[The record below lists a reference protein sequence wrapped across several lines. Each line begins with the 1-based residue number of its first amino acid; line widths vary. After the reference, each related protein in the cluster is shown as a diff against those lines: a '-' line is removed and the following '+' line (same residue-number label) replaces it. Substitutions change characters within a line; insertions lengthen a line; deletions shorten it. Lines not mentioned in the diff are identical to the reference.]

1 MQDRIVQEETTMD
14 MHHLKYFIAVAESRN
29 FTKAAEKLQVTQPM
43 LTRIVK
49 QIEEELHVRLID
61 RTSKHFYLT
70 DAGESFYK
78 EAKEVVAHFSELYRN
93 IDDVKSGNAGN
104 VRVSIPGVLLDTY
117 FPQLLLNFHRLYP
130 NIKISIVEEGS
141 KLTTSSVLAGQSD
154 LGLVMLPVSHL
165 SHFCVT
171 PLVRD
176 VCQLVVPK
184 EHPFSQYHYIPLSK
198 LRDEAIITFSDT
210 STLHDEFINLCE
222 KEGFSPNIVYKS
234 FMPNFTFDMVNSG
247 LCVAVLPAP
256 IIQRYLTDDF
266 VVLPLEPTIK
276 WDIAVITKKN
286 QYLSFATRKLLKHI
300 EEYFHEI
307 SDRN

>member
-1 MQDRIVQEETTMD
+1 MD
-14 MHHLKYFIAVAESRN
+14 MHHLRYFVAVAESKN

-49 QIEEELHVRLID
+49 QIEEELHVKLID

-70 DAGESFYK
+70 DAGELFYK
-78 EAKEVVAHFSELYRN
+78 EAKEVIAHFSELYRN
-93 IDDVKSGNAGN
+93 IDDVKAGNAGN

-117 FPQLLLNFHRLYP
+117 FPRLLQSFHQLYP

-141 KLTTSSVLAGQSD
+141 KLTSASVLAGNSD
-154 LGLVMLPVSHL
+154 IGLVMLPVSHM

-171 PLVRD
+171 TLVQD

-184 EHPFSQYHYIPLSK
+184 NHPFAQYRYIPLRK

-210 STLHDEFINLCE
+210 STLHDQFINLCE
-222 KEGFSPNIVYKS
+222 KEGFSPNIAYKS
-234 FMPNFTFDMVNSG
+234 LMPNFTFDMVNLG
-247 LCVAVLPAP
+247 LCMAILPTP

-266 VVLPLEPTIK
+266 AVLPLEPTIK
-276 WDIAVITKKN
+276 WDIAVITKKD
-286 QYLSFATRKLLKHI
+286 QYLSFAARKLLKHI
-300 EEYFHEI
+300 EEYFQKI